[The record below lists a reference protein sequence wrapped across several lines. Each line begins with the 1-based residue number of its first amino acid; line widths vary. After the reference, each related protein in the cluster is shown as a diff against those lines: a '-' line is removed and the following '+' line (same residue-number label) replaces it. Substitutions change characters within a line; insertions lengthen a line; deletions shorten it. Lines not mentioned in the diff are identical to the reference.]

1 MLRRSGRSLM
11 WRPGC
16 LASRNRGLPREH
28 ASDGGTHERYQEDR
42 HETGD
47 DAQPLRPAKSAASF
61 RGSLR
66 RIRSGGRTPA
76 HSESPFHLVKGG
88 GIALGSQLRRAECAR
103 NCTSLLLSAAGLL
116 LLGLGF
122 SRYPGRGQI
131 WTRRRQ
137 ISRARVPPHYRKRQ
151 GRLSRFPAAGPA
163 GSRKAPESGRPSRA
177 YPLVS
182 GLRSDQARP
191 LTVMRLT
198 PPVYLLRQISGGR
211 GQGLRPVCN
220 CKHHGARLTP

>member
-11 WRPGC
+11 GRPGC
-16 LASRNRGLPREH
+16 LASRNRGPPRENP
-28 ASDGGTHERYQEDR
+28 SDGGTHERYQEDR

-66 RIRSGGRTPA
+66 RIRSGARTPA

-88 GIALGSQLRRAECAR
+88 GIALRSQLKRLNVRGTVLLCCSALRAYC
-103 NCTSLLLSAAGLL
+103 CS
-116 LLGLGF
+116 GLGF

-151 GRLSRFPAAGPA
+151 CRLSRFPAAGPA
-163 GSRKAPESGRPSRA
+163 GSRKALESGRPSRA

-198 PPVYLLRQISGGR
+198 PPVYLLRQISGCR
-211 GQGLRPVCN
+211 DQGLRPVCN